1 MSAAV
6 EDSKRRHVRRGTGSP
21 PHATRHRA
29 TATEEPG
36 IAEPPPS
43 PPGPS
48 TPPDPSSP
56 PDASSSKDGKHHH
69 HHVLIEPE
77 EDRWAW
83 RRRIR
88 QNPHKLRAYRIGV
101 GIAGLLLLCLGVI
114 TGPLPG
120 PGGIPLVLLGL
131 AIWSS
136 EFEWAYRLRQRF
148 KAEIRKYRGWTPGK
162 KVAFWAVFFA
172 VCMSFGYSYLLVLG
186 VPFWVPDAGASLLD
200 HLPGV
205 ETP

>member
-1 MSAAV
+1 MHSGIGRAPGHPRHAVANPAHRIPTSPVTAAPAEPDPVEAPPGSAA
-6 EDSKRRHVRRGTGSP
+6 ESP
-21 PHATRHRA
+21 VT
-29 TATEEPG
+29 
-36 IAEPPPS
+36 S
-43 PPGPS
+43 GPS
-48 TPPDPSSP
+48 STAGPE
-56 PDASSSKDGKHHH
+56 KHH

-88 QNPHKLRAYRIGV
+88 QNPHQLRIYRVAV
-101 GIAGLLLLCLGVI
+101 GFAGLLLICLGLV

-148 KAEIRKYRGWTPGK
+148 KAEIKKFRGWPTGK
-162 KVAFWAVFFA
+162 KVAFWIIFFA
-172 VCMSFGYSYLLVLG
+172 VCAGFGYTYLVVLG
-186 VPFWVPDAGASLLD
+186 PPFWMPDVGANLLE

-205 ETP
+205 EAS